1 MSYSWLFV
9 VFDRFYVILQGGGTS
24 CTDVESVNFNTEG
37 SNTASVV
44 NSVGKFYFSFITQM
58 SSENWT
64 FSWSFAKNMLSLGS
78 NKIFTVQV
86 L

>member
-1 MSYSWLFV
+1 MICHIHGCWQQ

-37 SNTASVV
+37 SNTTSVV
-44 NSVGKFYFSFITQM
+44 NSVGK
-58 SSENWT
+58 
-64 FSWSFAKNMLSLGS
+64 LL
-78 NKIFTVQV
+78 